1 MIFVK
6 VKQHFEE
13 RLSMATDHYVE
24 NLNKIKD
31 LAKRIQITDLFNP
44 TPDTVKN
51 LTEII
56 QRAKHI
62 PELER
67 MDFGLDLNIDNI
79 EADA

>member
-1 MIFVK
+1 
-6 VKQHFEE
+6 
-13 RLSMATDHYVE
+13 MAIDHYVD

-31 LAKRIQITDLFNP
+31 LAKQIQVTDLFNP
-44 TPDTVKN
+44 TPDTVKF

-67 MDFGLDLNIDNI
+67 MDFGMNLDVDNI